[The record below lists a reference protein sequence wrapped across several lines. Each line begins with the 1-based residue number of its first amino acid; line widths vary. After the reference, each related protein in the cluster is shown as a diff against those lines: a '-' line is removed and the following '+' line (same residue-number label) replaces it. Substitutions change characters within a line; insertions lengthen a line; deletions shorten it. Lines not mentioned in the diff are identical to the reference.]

1 MRAIAARIGLA
12 LVVAAA
18 AGCATVP
25 VRETFDEAAAEAA
38 ERTGQ
43 SLAWPE
49 FSEDRAD
56 VDARVAAALAS
67 PLDAEA
73 AVEVALLNNRRLHAR
88 YAELAR
94 AAAAGVQAGLPP
106 NPFLEVVAR
115 FRDGSGGTPQLEVS
129 LVQEVLELFLLPAR
143 KRLAAVELER
153 AKLDLA
159 GAAVDLAAATRQ
171 TFVRYQAER
180 QLLELDRHALLA
192 VEAAWEMAVQL
203 REAGNISEL
212 DLLVERD
219 FYEQVKLDVSRREM
233 ATADLREQLN
243 ERMGLWGERA
253 GAWSVNDR
261 LPDVPERPETE
272 DDRERRAVERSLDLA
287 AALLDLEASA
297 RRLGITDLTAIFPE
311 LEIGAEG
318 EREVEHA
325 DDGSTETEWWVG
337 PSLGFRLPIFDQGQ
351 PRRVGA
357 RMEMRRRWD
366 ELEALGVEVRAAARR
381 AATREEF
388 ARQQALYVR
397 DVVLPLRLALS
408 EQTQLHYNGM
418 FVGVFQL
425 LDAKRKE
432 IDAGRELVR
441 ATRDYWL
448 AAGAGEQLAAGRL
461 PGEGAAGTGGSGDG
475 TPGASFDR
483 GEGAEEAH

>member
-1 MRAIAARIGLA
+1 MRAAGARIALA

-18 AGCATVP
+18 GGCATVP
-25 VRETFDEAAAEAA
+25 VRETFDEAAAVAA
-38 ERTGQ
+38 ERTGR

-49 FSEDRAD
+49 VSEGRDA
-56 VDARVAAALAS
+56 VDARVTAALAG
-67 PLDAEA
+67 PLDTEA

-106 NPFLEVVAR
+106 NPFLDVAAT
-115 FRDGSGGTPQLEVS
+115 FRDGSGGTPRLEIS
-129 LVQEVLELFLLPAR
+129 LVQEVMELFLLPAR

-153 AKLDLA
+153 AKLGLA

-171 TFVRYQAER
+171 TFLRYQAER
-180 QLLELDRHALLA
+180 QLLDLDRHALLA

-203 REAGNISEL
+203 RAAGNISEL
-212 DLLVERD
+212 DLLGERD

-233 ATADLREQLN
+233 AVADLREQLN

-253 GAWSVNDR
+253 GAWSAVER
-261 LPDVPERPETE
+261 LPDPPERPAAA
-272 DDRERRAVERSLDLA
+272 DGAERRALERSLDVA

-297 RRLGITDLTAIFPE
+297 RRLGITDLAAVFPE
-311 LEIGAEG
+311 LEVGAEG
-318 EREVEHA
+318 EREVEQA
-325 DDGSTETEWWVG
+325 DDGSTEREWWLG
-337 PSLGFRLPIFDQGQ
+337 PSLGLRLPIFDQGQ
-351 PRRVGA
+351 PRRVAA
-357 RMEMRRRWD
+357 RMEMRQQRD
-366 ELEALGVEVRAAARR
+366 ELEALGVEVRTAARR
-381 AATREEF
+381 AAAREEF

-397 DVVLPLRLALS
+397 DVVLPLRLALT

-425 LDAKRKE
+425 LDAKRRE
-432 IDAGRELVR
+432 IEAGRELVR
-441 ATRDYWL
+441 AQRDYWL
-448 AAGAGEQLAAGRL
+448 AASAGEQLAAGRL
-461 PGEGAAGTGGSGDG
+461 PGEGATAGDDG
-475 TPGASFDR
+475 TSGER